1 MPIDD
6 FIKELNLLEEVSVKI
21 YREPGSSFVN
31 LQVGKQRYEGLIP
44 RLPFPLTNPNFV
56 VFSRFNSGEWTDVCM
71 IKDIR
76 KLDEAS
82 LSALKG
88 LLDELYFI
96 PRITQ
101 VLNLTTTGDEFVWEV
116 VTDKGRR
123 RFSTRGRRNIMNYG
137 DRLILIDV
145 DSNVYTIDL
154 NKLTDKRSR
163 SFIER
168 FL

>member
-6 FIKELNLLEEVSVKI
+6 FIKELNLLEEVSVKV

-31 LQVGKQRYEGLIP
+31 LQAGKQRYEGLIP

>member
-1 MPIDD
+1 VPIDD
-6 FIKELNLLEEVSVKI
+6 FIKELNLLEEVSVKV

-31 LQVGKQRYEGLIP
+31 LQAGKQRYEGLIP